1 MLIDVSRF
9 PVLEHDRDGSA
20 DRRVSMPSKG
30 PEFNH
35 NMEVIFALPSM
46 QLHLK
51 TEHLQPAKPNS
62 TGGS

>member
-1 MLIDVSRF
+1 
-9 PVLEHDRDGSA
+9 
-20 DRRVSMPSKG
+20 MPSKG

-35 NMEVIFALPSM
+35 NMEIIFALPSM

-62 TGGS
+62 TGGNYIDIYCILRIG